1 MERFVRP
8 IDTPESRESEEV
20 LQPLAATL
28 LESAQW
34 WRLNKA
40 EEMTAEDVQELAN
53 AQAARAEELVPFL
66 QEYGCD
72 ADNKPQPASEQLT
85 DRESALYR
93 DALAASYIQELRD
106 RGVKP
111 SDDELIANDIP
122 LSDEL
127 SESEQRRLLLPIEHA
142 LRAAEHEQQK
152 DEKNEE
158 PEVSEENEEN
168 GISAPVVVLAGVGK
182 TAVGSDRTQKGKRGN
197 RREVG
202 VTSSSDK
209 SAWEGAKAAAA

>member
-1 MERFVRP
+1 MEKLRS
-8 IDTPESRESEEV
+8 IDTLEPQKSEKA
-20 LQPLAATL
+20 LQPLAAAL

-34 WRLNKA
+34 WQLNKA
-40 EEMTAEDVQELAN
+40 EEMTAKDAQKLAS

-66 QEYGCD
+66 QGYGDD
-72 ADNKPQPASEQLT
+72 ADNKPQPASEQLA

-93 DALAASYIQELRD
+93 DALAASYIQELEAH
-106 RGVKP
+106 GIEL
-111 SDDELIANDIP
+111 SDVELVANDVP

-127 SESEQRRLLLPIEHA
+127 PKSEQRRLLLPIEHA
-142 LRAAEHEQQK
+142 LQAAEHEQQK

-158 PEVSEENEEN
+158 PEEPEENKEKEEN
-168 GISAPVVVLAGVGK
+168 DMLAPVVEIGR
-182 TAVGSDRTQKGKRGN
+182 TAVGQGN
-197 RREVG
+197 RHEVG

>member
-1 MERFVRP
+1 MEKFVRST
-8 IDTPESRESEEV
+8 DTLESQKPKEV
-20 LQPLAATL
+20 SQPLAATL

-85 DRESALYR
+85 VRESALYR

-111 SDDELIANDIP
+111 SDDELIANDVP

-142 LRAAEHEQQK
+142 LRAAEHE
-152 DEKNEE
+152 NR
-158 PEVSEENEEN
+158 EN
-168 GISAPVVVLAGVGK
+168 GTLAPVVGIGRA
-182 TAVGSDRTQKGKRGN
+182 AVRRGS

>member
-8 IDTPESRESEEV
+8 IDTRESEEV

-40 EEMTAEDVQELAN
+40 EEMTAENAQELAS
-53 AQAARAEELVPFL
+53 AQAARAEQLVPFL

-93 DALAASYIQELRD
+93 DALAASYIQELEA
-106 RGVKP
+106 RGIKL
-111 SDDELIANDIP
+111 SDDELIANDVP
-122 LSDEL
+122 LSGEL
-127 SESEQRRLLLPIEHA
+127 SEGEQRRLLLPIEHA
-142 LRAAEHEQQK
+142 LQAAEYEQQEDK
-152 DEKNEE
+152 KNEE
-158 PEVSEENEEN
+158 LEVSEENS
-168 GISAPVVVLAGVGK
+168 ISASTAAFVGK
-182 TAVGSDRTQKGKRGN
+182 TAIGSDRAQEGKRSN
-197 RREVG
+197 KRQQVS
-202 VTSSSDK
+202 VTSRWSRKYDQT
-209 SAWEGAKAAAA
+209 AQAA

>member
-1 MERFVRP
+1 MEKPRS
-8 IDTPESRESEEV
+8 ITLESQKPEKA
-20 LQPLAATL
+20 LQPLAVAL

-40 EEMTAEDVQELAN
+40 EEMTAENAQELAS

-111 SDDELIANDIP
+111 SDDELIANGVP

-127 SESEQRRLLLPIEHA
+127 PKSEQRRLLLPIEHA

-158 PEVSEENEEN
+158 PEVSEENST
-168 GISAPVVVLAGVGK
+168 SASTVMFFGK
-182 TAVGSDRTQKGKRGN
+182 TAIGSDGDGTQKVMWGN
-197 RREVG
+197 RYEVG

-209 SAWEGAKAAAA
+209 SAWPEAVAA

>member
-8 IDTPESRESEEV
+8 IDTRESEEV

-34 WRLNKA
+34 RRLNGI
-40 EEMTAEDVQELAN
+40 EDKTPEVAKQLATE
-53 AQAARAEELVPFL
+53 QAKRAEQLVPFL

-72 ADNKPQPASEQLT
+72 ADNKPQPASEQLV

-93 DALAASYIQELRD
+93 DALAASYIQELEAQGLD
-106 RGVKP
+106 LN
-111 SDDELIANDIP
+111 DDELVANGVP

-127 SESEQRRLLLPIEHA
+127 SENEQRRLLLPIEHA
-142 LRAAEHEQQK
+142 LRAAEHEQQEDK
-152 DEKNEE
+152 KNEE
-158 PEVSEENEEN
+158 PEVSEENS
-168 GISAPVVVLAGVGK
+168 ISASTAAFVGK
-182 TAVGSDRTQKGKRGN
+182 TAIGSDGDGTQKVMWGN
-197 RREVG
+197 RYEVG